1 MRNLGAWVWRHDRTI
16 LAATAQSALG
26 DTQPDPNVIR
36 IGPLEILPSEHLA
49 RVRDR
54 TLLLSTRELG
64 LLTELARHADRIVSR
79 EHLCRL
85 AWGRELRAG
94 DRSVDV
100 YVRRLRV
107 KLERAAPGWRFIH
120 THFGFGYRLAPEH
133 SQSPDK
139 SFTTG

>member
-1 MRNLGAWVWRHDRTI
+1 

-26 DTQPDPNVIR
+26 AAQPDPDVIR
-36 IGPLEILPSEHLA
+36 IGPLEILPAEHLA
-49 RVRDR
+49 RVRGR

-64 LLTELARHADRIVSR
+64 LLTELARNADRIVSR

-85 AWGRELRAG
+85 AWGRELREG

-107 KLERAAPGWRFIH
+107 KLERAMPGWRFIH

-133 SQSPDK
+133 SHNPDK
-139 SFTTG
+139 AFTAE

>member
-1 MRNLGAWVWRHDRTI
+1 

-26 DTQPDPNVIR
+26 AAHVDPDTIR

-49 RVRDR
+49 RAQGR
-54 TLLLSTRELG
+54 TLSLSTRELG
-64 LLTELARHADRIVSR
+64 LLTELAKHADRIVSR

-85 AWGRELRAG
+85 AWGRELREG

-107 KLERAAPGWRFIH
+107 KLERAMPGWRFIH

-133 SQSPDK
+133 SQNSDQA
-139 SFTTG
+139 FTAD

>member
-1 MRNLGAWVWRHDRTI
+1 

-26 DTQPDPNVIR
+26 AAEPDPGAIR
-36 IGPLEILPSEHLA
+36 VGPLEILPSEHLA
-49 RVRDR
+49 RVRGR

-85 AWGRELRAG
+85 AWGRELREG

-107 KLERAAPGWRFIH
+107 KLERAMPGWRFIH

-133 SQSPDK
+133 SQNPDRA
-139 SFTTG
+139 FTTE